1 MGFFSLSLLLPLL
14 GWLPCFRMWLYLT
27 NSATSFDEPILFFSR
42 VSHYI
47 SFLER
52 SLVERGEGVNLPL
65 SESLCV
71 FVFSFSVD
79 ILEQ

>member
-1 MGFFSLSLLLPLL
+1 MSLFVFLALLQLL
-14 GWLPCFRMWLYLT
+14 
-27 NSATSFDEPILFFSR
+27 ILSGGKR
-42 VSHYI
+42 KPDDGG
-47 SFLER
+47 
-52 SLVERGEGVNLPL
+52 GEGWKEKVPL

>member
-1 MGFFSLSLLLPLL
+1 M
-14 GWLPCFRMWLYLT
+14 
-27 NSATSFDEPILFFSR
+27 IFSR
-42 VSHYI
+42 VSYYLPL
-47 SFLER
+47 LEVV
-52 SLVERGEGVNLPL
+52 SGKGGVSLPL